1 MCQSRRTRSLGARSC
16 SRQAGGW
23 GWAQGA
29 RDHRDTC
36 VELSLGCH
44 RFQRLLPET
53 RAGSLGFRATWWHVP
68 RRPSTDPSLKHF
80 PDWFPKAVDEIKTH
94 EAAETDLGGSIQ
106 RVNPN
111 LQMQRCH
118 AAKCSYQE

>member
-1 MCQSRRTRSLGARSC
+1 MHGPAVGRQEAGAGHKGPGTTGTRVWSCHLGATASSASFPRQGLDPWDSEPPGGMFPQGPAQIPRSN
-16 SRQAGGW
+16 
-23 GWAQGA
+23 
-29 RDHRDTC
+29 T
-36 VELSLGCH
+36 SL
-44 RFQRLLPET
+44 
-53 RAGSLGFRATWWHVP
+53 
-68 RRPSTDPSLKHF
+68 
-80 PDWFPKAVDEIKTH
+80 DWFPKAVDEIKTH